1 MTLEERGNSPD
12 YANKYRWI
20 QEVFA
25 SKDPNEVSQMETHL
39 INTYINWARCDNEKD
54 GAASIYDH
62 MADDAI
68 KCYVYIVWRYS
79 HNLAANAEVELTT
92 NQTRRSDN
100 RWVCCTLYII
110 RCDWQIFKNGKLLA
124 FYNNAR
130 CLL

>member
-1 MTLEERGNSPD
+1 MNENYKNLVRLFETSSLPKKKIEEVIDKCTSFKIGKTGMTLEERGNSPD

-62 MADDAI
+62 MSDDAT
-68 KCYVYIVWRYS
+68 KYYVYIVWR
-79 HNLAANAEVELTT
+79 
-92 NQTRRSDN
+92 
-100 RWVCCTLYII
+100 
-110 RCDWQIFKNGKLLA
+110 
-124 FYNNAR
+124 
-130 CLL
+130 